1 MTNLKTYGDLKN
13 LINIIR
19 LKQKGQKIISKGKE
33 VALDQVL
40 GFIPGASNVKTF
52 VDFIKIAVSK
62 PDTKK
67 TDTWL
72 DKLDIDDEVS
82 AIVDDTVENGFMQ
95 TMADTIKNKPDDKPL
110 EDDFNMNQEMVN
122 YLKNKYEQRTIT
134 GIREENMK
142 TQQLRKLIREIILSE
157 LETPSPTDSKQLQGN
172 INIKLFKKL
181 NIADFDASKFS
192 TAINLVKSNKPL
204 NMAANKILADT
215 MIALIKTN
223 DDALLNQIFSNLK
236 QIGSQ

>member
-157 LETPSPTDSKQLQGN
+157 LETPSPTGSKQLQGN
-172 INIKLFKKL
+172 ININLFKKL
-181 NIADFDASKFS
+181 NIADFDANKFS
-192 TAINLVKSNKPL
+192 TTINLVKSNKPL

-236 QIGSQ
+236 QIES

>member
-236 QIGSQ
+236 QIES

>member
-13 LINIIR
+13 LINIIK

-52 VDFIKIAVSK
+52 VDFIKVAVSK
-62 PDTKK
+62 PDNKK

-72 DKLDIDDEVS
+72 DKLDIDDKVS

-95 TMADTIKNKPDDKPL
+95 TMADAIKNEPDDKPL
-110 EDDFNMNQEMVN
+110 EDDFNMNQKMVD

-157 LETPSPTDSKQLQGN
+157 LETSSPTDSKQLQGN
-172 INIKLFKKL
+172 INIELFKKL
-181 NIADFDASKFS
+181 NIADFDAGKFS
-192 TAINLVKSNKPL
+192 TTINLVKNNKSL

-215 MIALIKTN
+215 MIALIKTD

-236 QIGSQ
+236 QIKS